1 MVWGKLFR
9 PCSCSCI
16 GPFWWDSYQ
25 PDWVCEGCFQISL
38 LIQSQF
44 KHDGLIG
51 ENIGE
56 ADDEGKEKQTWK
68 NSQISVFFIS
78 IGTFP
83 SPIDLSNIIGHITQT
98 LLVISPKHCSSSYRN
113 QCKCLTYF
121 SFSRFPIRQLPVQL
135 VTHEKDAS
143 LALPFFNDSGPLL
156 KKEQYSLLPH
166 TRCLDF

>member
-56 ADDEGKEKQTWK
+56 ADEEGKEKQTWK

-98 LLVISPKHCSSSYRN
+98 LLVISLKHYWSYHSNIISHITQTLLVISPKPYWSYHPN
-113 QCKCLTYF
+113 
-121 SFSRFPIRQLPVQL
+121 IV
-135 VTHEKDAS
+135 
-143 LALPFFNDSGPLL
+143 
-156 KKEQYSLLPH
+156 LPH
-166 TRCLDF
+166 IETNVNAWLTFRFRAFLFASCRYSS

>member
-1 MVWGKLFR
+1 MMREKKSKPERILKFLFSSSASEHS
-9 PCSCSCI
+9 PALLTC
-16 GPFWWDSYQ
+16 Q
-25 PDWVCEGCFQISL
+25 TLLVISL
-38 LIQSQF
+38 
-44 KHDGLIG
+44 KHY
-51 ENIGE
+51 
-56 ADDEGKEKQTWK
+56 W
-68 NSQISVFFIS
+68 SYH
-78 IGTFP
+78 
-83 SPIDLSNIIGHITQT
+83 SNIISHITQT